1 MDICSALIADTS
13 NFSIKRI
20 SLRRLVKLTPTPT
33 YQFSAMTPGTF
44 GNAPG
49 HSRYGNPYTSCTAVS
64 TMTEVHLAEKFV
76 TETIMDFDSTL
87 IDGVDRVLAQSGEVT
102 RVNSAQSSRSSSRR
116 GRRDTRAESDAVPH
130 VEVPHVD
137 CKGVLFEALEA
148 VVKDV
153 AAERGGRQ
161 PPKEGDQRK
170 TTKAAHPRTE
180 NDSSLKEGI
189 RRWLTEVE

>member
-1 MDICSALIADTS
+1 
-13 NFSIKRI
+13 
-20 SLRRLVKLTPTPT
+20 
-33 YQFSAMTPGTF
+33 MTPGVT
-44 GNAPG
+44 GLAPG
-49 HSRYGNPYTSCTAVS
+49 HSRYGNPYTSGSAVPM
-64 TMTEVHLAEKFV
+64 MTEVHLAEKFD
-76 TETIMDFDSTL
+76 EEIIMDFDSTL

-137 CKGVLFEALEA
+137 CKSVLFEALEV

-153 AAERGGRQ
+153 ATERGGRQ
-161 PPKEGDQRK
+161 PSKEGGQTK
-170 TTKAAHPRTE
+170 TTKTTKTSHPRTE